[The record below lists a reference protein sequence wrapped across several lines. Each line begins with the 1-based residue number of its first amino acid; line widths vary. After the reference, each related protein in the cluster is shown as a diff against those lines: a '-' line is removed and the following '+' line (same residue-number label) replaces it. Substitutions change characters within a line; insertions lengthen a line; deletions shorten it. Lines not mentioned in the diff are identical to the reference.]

1 MSKASAITSALSLW
15 ISTMLV
21 HGASSQRPQ
30 GNDDL
35 PTLYGAKLDDAQIK
49 IDVVSFGCTDASYF
63 SVQLDPAS
71 ADVFRLSIIA
81 QKQDMCR
88 MRAHII
94 TLTLDIPQVANLAGA
109 KFILMNRLAAPA
121 TLRRPEP

>member
-15 ISTMLV
+15 ISMIVV
-21 HGASSQRPQ
+21 HDASLQRPQ
-30 GNDDL
+30 GSDDL
-35 PTLYGAKLDDAQIK
+35 PTLYGAKLEESQIK

-63 SVQLDPAS
+63 SVELDPAS
-71 ADVFRLSIIA
+71 VDVFRLSIIA

-94 TLTLDIPQVANLAGA
+94 TLTLDIPKVANLAGA
-109 KFILMNRLAAPA
+109 KFILMIRFAAPV